1 MEYLS
6 RARNLV
12 LCDYHNTMLGTG
24 DAQEDDPAT
33 AGKCEQCI
41 VMHVMWQVI
50 SEMHRR
56 C

>member
-1 MEYLS
+1 MLVCLLSLICLLRRVEYLS

-33 AGKCEQCI
+33 AGEDF
-41 VMHVMWQVI
+41 
-50 SEMHRR
+50 E
-56 C
+56 